1 MQRRQRDKQ
10 DGATKSNDM
19 LKKRSVTI
27 AGHRTSISL
36 EDEFWVEL
44 VRIAGERG
52 ESMNML
58 VAKIDDGRETN
69 LSSAI
74 RLFVLADL
82 KWSETPG

>member
-1 MQRRQRDKQ
+1 
-10 DGATKSNDM
+10 M

-52 ESMNML
+52 ESLNML
-58 VAKIDDGRETN
+58 VATIDDSRETN

-82 KWSETPG
+82 KRSETPG

>member
-1 MQRRQRDKQ
+1 
-10 DGATKSNDM
+10 M

-52 ESMNML
+52 ESLNML
-58 VAKIDDGRETN
+58 VAKIDDSRETN

-74 RLFVLADL
+74 RLFVLAHL
-82 KWSETPG
+82 KRSKTPG